1 MRCRCDSASRLLC
14 CSALTNAYL
23 HNCVSQECIYNHF
36 LHSKE
41 AKRVLSGK
49 QSKVLPAINGS
60 SPDCGI
66 TALSFAKHAET
77 LAPAPLCSA
86 QEAV

>member
-1 MRCRCDSASRLLC
+1 MQVRRRLQTALLLSADACLRDR
-14 CSALTNAYL
+14 A
-23 HNCVSQECIYNHF
+23 SQECIYNHF

-60 SPDCGI
+60 SPACGFNSS
-66 TALSFAKHAET
+66 TFANHAET

>member
-1 MRCRCDSASRLLC
+1 MRQRLQTALLLSADKCLFAQL
-14 CSALTNAYL
+14 
-23 HNCVSQECIYNHF
+23 VSQECIYNHF